1 MATEKLE
8 TAVRREQIARAGLAT
23 VMAGGVRG
31 LNMAVVAH
39 RVGIAP
45 SAIYRHFRNKDE
57 LVDAILDHLRGRMIG
72 NLDAAMAEAD
82 EPLEIIRGALMRQIE
97 LIRENQ
103 AIPRLL
109 FSEELYARQPERK
122 TRIYKMLTEYA
133 HRLEELVRAGQKR
146 GSIRKD
152 IDPAVVSIMFFGVF
166 QPVGVLW
173 FLSDGRFDATRQA
186 RVAWEIL
193 RGAIAMPVTPAKPAT
208 PTTSGAPATSAVP
221 ANPAARPRRHAAG
234 SRRPRAEKE
243 GS

>member
-8 TAVRREQIARAGLAT
+8 TAVRREQIARAGLAL
-23 VMAGGVRG
+23 VMAGGVRS
-31 LNMAVVAH
+31 LNIAVVAH

-45 SAIYRHFRNKDE
+45 SAIYRHFLNKDE
-57 LVDAILDHLRGRMIG
+57 LIDAIIDHLRDRMIG

-82 EPLEIIRGALMRQIE
+82 EPLEIIHGALTRQIE

-109 FSEELYARQPERK
+109 FSEELYARRPERK
-122 TRIYKMLTEYA
+122 ARIFKTLMEYA
-133 HRLEELVRAGQKR
+133 GRLEKVVRAGQAQ
-146 GSIRKD
+146 GSIRKEL
-152 IDPAVVSIMFFGVF
+152 DPAVVSIMFFGVF

-193 RGAIAMPVTPAKPAT
+193 RGAIATPV
-208 PTTSGAPATSAVP
+208 S
-221 ANPAARPRRHAAG
+221 PAARPRRRSVVA
-234 SRRPRAEKE
+234 RRSIAKKE

>member
-8 TAVRREQIARAGLAT
+8 TAVRREQIARAGLAL
-23 VMAGGVRG
+23 VMAGGVRS
-31 LNMAVVAH
+31 LNIAVVAH

-45 SAIYRHFRNKDE
+45 SAIYRHFLNKDE
-57 LVDAILDHLRGRMIG
+57 LIDAIIDHLRDRMIG

-82 EPLEIIRGALMRQIE
+82 EPLEIIHGALMRQIE

-122 TRIYKMLTEYA
+122 TRIFKTLMEYA
-133 HRLEELVRAGQKR
+133 GRLEKVVRAGQAQ
-146 GSIRKD
+146 GSIRKEL
-152 IDPAVVSIMFFGVF
+152 DPAVVSIMFFGVF

-193 RGAIAMPVTPAKPAT
+193 RGTIAT
-208 PTTSGAPATSAVP
+208 PVS
-221 ANPAARPRRHAAG
+221 PAARPRRRSVVA
-234 SRRPRAEKE
+234 RRSIAKKE